1 MTAYI
6 NKRVLAVIPIL
17 IFVGIATFSLVHI
30 APGDAANI
38 MAGDYAGP
46 DDVKLIRAELGLDKP
61 VTTQFWEW
69 AGRTLRGDLGKSIY
83 SGRTVAELVGQR
95 LEPTISLTI
104 VGGTLAVL
112 LGIPMGVFAAWRAGS
127 RWDRGI
133 QIFAAL
139 GISVPGFWLGFI
151 LILAFAVYLR
161 WFPVIGYVSVTEDL
175 FGWLKSITLPVS
187 LLAISGSSVIIR
199 MTRGSILEVLRE
211 DYIRTARAK
220 GLANKPVLFR
230 HALRAGAIP
239 IITVIGTLAGALIT
253 GVVVTE
259 TVFTIPGLG
268 RLVAET
274 VQNRDFPVVQSMLML
289 LASFYV
295 FINLMVDLAYVFFD
309 PRVRL

>member
-6 NKRVLAVIPIL
+6 FKRVLAVIPIL

-61 VTTQFWEW
+61 VTTQFVEW
-69 AGRTLRGDLGKSIY
+69 ASRTLRGDFGKSIY
-83 SGRTVAELVGQR
+83 SGRTVAELVSQR

-112 LGIPMGVFAAWRAGS
+112 LGIPLGVFAAWRAGS

-161 WFPVIGYVSVTEDL
+161 WFPVIGYVSVTED
-175 FGWLKSITLPVS
+175 FTGWIRSITLPVS

-211 DYIRTARAK
+211 DFIRTARAK
-220 GLANKPVLFR
+220 GLANRPVLFR

>member
-1 MTAYI
+1 M
-6 NKRVLAVIPIL
+6 LAVIPIL

-61 VTTQFWEW
+61 VATQFVEW
-69 AGRTLRGDLGKSIY
+69 ASRTLRGDFGKSIY
-83 SGRTVAELVGQR
+83 SGRTVAELVSQR
-95 LEPTISLTI
+95 LEPTISLTV

-112 LGIPMGVFAAWRAGS
+112 LGIPLGVFAAWRAGS

-151 LILAFAVYLR
+151 FILLFAVYLR
-161 WFPVIGYVSVTEDL
+161 WFPVIGYVSVTED
-175 FGWLKSITLPVS
+175 FTGWIRSITLPVS

-211 DYIRTARAK
+211 DFIRTARAK
-220 GLANKPVLFR
+220 GLANRPVLFR

>member
-6 NKRVLAVIPIL
+6 FKRVLAVIPIL

-61 VTTQFWEW
+61 VATQFVEW
-69 AGRTLRGDLGKSIY
+69 ASRTLRGDFGKSIY
-83 SGRTVAELVGQR
+83 SGRTVAELVSQR

-104 VGGTLAVL
+104 VGGILAVL
-112 LGIPMGVFAAWRAGS
+112 LGIPLGVFAAWRAGS

-133 QIFAAL
+133 QIFAAV

-151 LILAFAVYLR
+151 FILLFAVYFR
-161 WFPVIGYVSVTEDL
+161 WFPVIGYVSVTED
-175 FGWLKSITLPVS
+175 FTGWIRSITLPVS
-187 LLAISGSSVIIR
+187 LLAISGSSIIIR

-211 DYIRTARAK
+211 DFIRTARAK
-220 GLANKPVLFR
+220 GLANRAVLFR

-239 IITVIGTLAGALIT
+239 IITVIGMLAGALIT

-289 LASFYV
+289 LAAFYV

>member
-1 MTAYI
+1 
-6 NKRVLAVIPIL
+6 VLAVIPIL

-61 VTTQFWEW
+61 VTTQFVEW
-69 AGRTLRGDLGKSIY
+69 ASRTLRGDFGKSIY
-83 SGRTVAELVGQR
+83 SGRSVAELVSQR

-104 VGGTLAVL
+104 AGGTLAVL
-112 LGIPMGVFAAWRAGS
+112 LGIPLGVFAAWRAGS

-139 GISVPGFWLGFI
+139 GISIPGFWLGFI

-161 WFPVIGYVSVTEDL
+161 WFPVIGYVSVTED
-175 FGWLKSITLPVS
+175 FTGWIRSITLPVS

-211 DYIRTARAK
+211 DFIRTARAK
-220 GLANKPVLFR
+220 GLANRPVLFR

>member
-1 MTAYI
+1 
-6 NKRVLAVIPIL
+6 
-17 IFVGIATFSLVHI
+17 
-30 APGDAANI
+30 

-95 LEPTISLTI
+95 LEPTIALTI
-104 VGGTLAVL
+104 AGGTLAVL

>member
-1 MTAYI
+1 M
-6 NKRVLAVIPIL
+6 
-17 IFVGIATFSLVHI
+17 
-30 APGDAANI
+30 
-38 MAGDYAGP
+38 
-46 DDVKLIRAELGLDKP
+46 
-61 VTTQFWEW
+61 
-69 AGRTLRGDLGKSIY
+69 
-83 SGRTVAELVGQR
+83 AELVGQR
-95 LEPTISLTI
+95 LEPTIPLQLR
-104 VGGTLAVL
+104 GTLAVL

-220 GLANKPVLFR
+220 GLANKPVYSDMHYEPALFR
-230 HALRAGAIP
+230 LSR
-239 IITVIGTLAGALIT
+239 
-253 GVVVTE
+253 
-259 TVFTIPGLG
+259 
-268 RLVAET
+268 
-274 VQNRDFPVVQSMLML
+274 
-289 LASFYV
+289 
-295 FINLMVDLAYVFFD
+295 
-309 PRVRL
+309 

>member
-6 NKRVLAVIPIL
+6 FKRLLAVIPIL

-61 VTTQFWEW
+61 VTTQFVEW
-69 AGRTLRGDLGKSIY
+69 ASRTLRGDFGKSIY
-83 SGRTVAELVGQR
+83 SGRTVAELVSQR

-104 VGGTLAVL
+104 VGGILAVL
-112 LGIPMGVFAAWRAGS
+112 LGIPLGVFAAWRAGS

-133 QIFAAL
+133 QIFAAV

-151 LILAFAVYLR
+151 FILLFAVYFR
-161 WFPVIGYVSVTEDL
+161 WFPVIGYVSITED
-175 FGWLKSITLPVS
+175 FTGWIRSITLPVS

-211 DYIRTARAK
+211 DFIRTARAK
-220 GLANKPVLFR
+220 GLANRPVLFR

-239 IITVIGTLAGALIT
+239 IITVIGSLAGALIT

>member
-6 NKRVLAVIPIL
+6 FKRVLAVIPIL

-61 VTTQFWEW
+61 VATQFVEW
-69 AGRTLRGDLGKSIY
+69 ASRTLRGDFGKSIY
-83 SGRTVAELVGQR
+83 SGRTVAELVSQR

-104 VGGTLAVL
+104 VGGILAVL
-112 LGIPMGVFAAWRAGS
+112 LGIPLGVFAAWRAGS

-151 LILAFAVYLR
+151 FILFFAVYLR
-161 WFPVIGYVSVTEDL
+161 WFPVIGYVSVTED
-175 FGWLKSITLPVS
+175 FTGWIRSITLPVS
-187 LLAISGSSVIIR
+187 LLAISGSSIIIR

-211 DYIRTARAK
+211 DFIRTARAK
-220 GLANKPVLFR
+220 GLANRAVLFR

>member
-1 MTAYI
+1 LTAYI
-6 NKRVLAVIPIL
+6 FKRVLAVIPIL

-95 LEPTISLTI
+95 LEPTIALTI
-104 VGGTLAVL
+104 AGGTLAVL

>member
-1 MTAYI
+1 LTAYI
-6 NKRVLAVIPIL
+6 FKRVLAVIPIL

-61 VTTQFWEW
+61 VATQFVEW
-69 AGRTLRGDLGKSIY
+69 ASRTLRGDFGKSIY
-83 SGRTVAELVGQR
+83 SGRTVAELVSQR

-104 VGGTLAVL
+104 VGGILAVL
-112 LGIPMGVFAAWRAGS
+112 LGIPLGVFAAWRAGS

-133 QIFAAL
+133 QIFAAM

-151 LILAFAVYLR
+151 FILLFAVYFR
-161 WFPVIGYVSVTEDL
+161 WFPVIGYVSVTED
-175 FGWLKSITLPVS
+175 FTGWIRSITLPVS
-187 LLAISGSSVIIR
+187 LLAISGSSIIIR

-211 DYIRTARAK
+211 DFIRTARAK
-220 GLANKPVLFR
+220 GLANRAVLFR

-239 IITVIGTLAGALIT
+239 IITVIGMLAGALIT

>member
-1 MTAYI
+1 LTAYI
-6 NKRVLAVIPIL
+6 IKRVLAVIPIL
-17 IFVGIATFSLVHI
+17 IFVGILTFSLVHL

-61 VTTQFWEW
+61 VSTQFVEW
-69 AGRTLRGDLGKSIY
+69 VGRTLRGDLGRSIY
-83 SGRTVAELVGQR
+83 SGKSVMELVQARVG
-95 LEPTISLTI
+95 PTISLTV
-104 VGGTLAVL
+104 VGGLLAVAI
-112 LGIPMGVFAAWRAGS
+112 GIPLGVFAAWKAGS

-139 GISVPGFWLGFI
+139 GISIPGFWLGFI
-151 LILAFAVYLR
+151 MILAFAVYLR
-161 WFPVIGYVSVTEDL
+161 WFPVIGYVSPTESL
-175 FGWLKSITLPVS
+175 TGWVRSITLPVI
-187 LLAISGSSVIIR
+187 LLAINGSSIIVR
-199 MTRGSILEVLRE
+199 MTRAAILEVLRE

-220 GLANKPVLFR
+220 GLANKAVLFR

-239 IITVIGTLAGALIT
+239 IITVVGALAAGLLT

-268 RLVAET
+268 RLIAET
-274 VQNRDFPVVQSMLML
+274 VQTRDFPVVQSMLML
-289 LASFYV
+289 LATLYV
-295 FINLMVDLAYVFFD
+295 FINLCVDLAYVFFD

>member
-6 NKRVLAVIPIL
+6 FKRVLAVIPIL

-61 VTTQFWEW
+61 VATQFVEW
-69 AGRTLRGDLGKSIY
+69 ASRTLRGDFGKSIY
-83 SGRTVAELVGQR
+83 SGRTVAELVSQR

-104 VGGTLAVL
+104 VGGILAVL
-112 LGIPMGVFAAWRAGS
+112 LGIPLGVFAAWRAGS

-133 QIFAAL
+133 QIFAAM

-151 LILAFAVYLR
+151 FILVFAVYFR
-161 WFPVIGYVSVTEDL
+161 WFPVIGYVSVTED
-175 FGWLKSITLPVS
+175 FTGWIRSITLPVS
-187 LLAISGSSVIIR
+187 LLAISGSSIIIR

-211 DYIRTARAK
+211 DFIRTARAK
-220 GLANKPVLFR
+220 GLANRPVLFR

-239 IITVIGTLAGALIT
+239 IITVIGMLAGALIT

-289 LASFYV
+289 LAAFYV

>member
-6 NKRVLAVIPIL
+6 IKRVLAVIPIL
-17 IFVGIATFSLVHI
+17 IFVGVLTFSLVHL

-61 VTTQFWEW
+61 VSTQFVEW
-69 AGRTLRGDLGKSIY
+69 VGRTIRGDLGRSIY
-83 SGRTVAELVGQR
+83 SGKSVMELVQAR
-95 LEPTISLTI
+95 LGPTISLT
-104 VGGTLAVL
+104 VAGGLLAVAI
-112 LGIPMGVFAAWRAGS
+112 GIPLGVFAAWKAGS

-139 GISVPGFWLGFI
+139 GISIPGFWLGFI
-151 LILAFAVYLR
+151 MILAFAVYLR
-161 WFPVIGYVSVTEDL
+161 WFPVIGYVSPTES
-175 FGWLKSITLPVS
+175 FSGWLRSITLPVI
-187 LLAISGSSVIIR
+187 LLAINGSSIIVR
-199 MTRGSILEVLRE
+199 MTRASILEVLRE

-220 GLANKPVLFR
+220 GLANKAVLFR

-239 IITVIGTLAGALIT
+239 IITVVGALAAGLLT

-268 RLVAET
+268 RLIAET
-274 VQNRDFPVVQSMLML
+274 VQTRDFPVVQSMLML
-289 LASFYV
+289 LASLYV
-295 FINLMVDLAYVFFD
+295 FINLCVDLAYVFFD

>member
-6 NKRVLAVIPIL
+6 FKRVLAVIPIL

-61 VTTQFWEW
+61 VTTQFVEW
-69 AGRTLRGDLGKSIY
+69 AGRTLRGDFGKSIY
-83 SGRTVAELVGQR
+83 SGRTVAELVSQR

-151 LILAFAVYLR
+151 FILLFAVYLR
-161 WFPVIGYVSVTEDL
+161 WFPVIGYVSVTED
-175 FGWLKSITLPVS
+175 FTGWIRSITLPVS

-211 DYIRTARAK
+211 DFIRTARAK
-220 GLANKPVLFR
+220 GLAKRPVLFR

-239 IITVIGTLAGALIT
+239 IITVIGSLAGALIT

>member
-1 MTAYI
+1 LTAYI
-6 NKRVLAVIPIL
+6 FKRVLAVIPIL

-61 VTTQFWEW
+61 VATQFVEW
-69 AGRTLRGDLGKSIY
+69 ASRTLRGDFGKSIY
-83 SGRTVAELVGQR
+83 SGRTVAELVSQR

-112 LGIPMGVFAAWRAGS
+112 LGIPLGVFAAWRAGS

-151 LILAFAVYLR
+151 FILLFAVYLR
-161 WFPVIGYVSVTEDL
+161 WFPVIGYVSVTED
-175 FGWLKSITLPVS
+175 FTGWIRSITLPVS

-211 DYIRTARAK
+211 DFIRTARAK
-220 GLANKPVLFR
+220 GLANRPVLFR

>member
-6 NKRVLAVIPIL
+6 FKRVLAVIPIL
-17 IFVGIATFSLVHI
+17 IFVGITTFSLVHI

-95 LEPTISLTI
+95 LEPTIALTI

>member
-6 NKRVLAVIPIL
+6 FKRVLAVIPIL

-83 SGRTVAELVGQR
+83 SGRTVAALGGQR
-95 LEPTISLTI
+95 LEPTIALTI
-104 VGGTLAVL
+104 VCGTLAVL

>member
-6 NKRVLAVIPIL
+6 FKRVLAVIPIL

-95 LEPTISLTI
+95 LEPTIALTI

-112 LGIPMGVFAAWRAGS
+112 LGMPMGVFAAWRAGS

-274 VQNRDFPVVQSMLML
+274 VQNRDFPVVQSMLMI
-289 LASFYV
+289 LASLYV

>member
-6 NKRVLAVIPIL
+6 IKRVLAVIPIL
-17 IFVGIATFSLVHI
+17 IFVGVLTFSLVHI

-46 DDVKLIRAELGLDKP
+46 DDVKLIRKELGLDKP
-61 VTTQFWEW
+61 VTTQFVEW
-69 AGRTLRGDLGKSIY
+69 VGRTARGDLGRSIY
-83 SGRTVAELVGQR
+83 SGKSVAELVKSR
-95 LEPTISLTI
+95 LGPTISLT
-104 VGGTLAVL
+104 VLGGLFAVL
-112 LGIPMGVFAAWRAGS
+112 IGIPLGVFAAWKAGS
-127 RWDRGI
+127 RWDRVI

-139 GISVPGFWLGFI
+139 GISIPGFWLGFI
-151 LILAFAVYLR
+151 MILAFAVYLR
-161 WFPVIGYVSVTEDL
+161 WFPVIGYVSPAESFT
-175 FGWLKSITLPVS
+175 GWIRSITLPVS
-187 LLAISGSSVIIR
+187 LLAVSGSSIIIR
-199 MTRGSILEVLRE
+199 MTRASILEVLRE

-220 GLANKPVLFR
+220 GLANSAVLFR

-239 IITVIGTLAGALIT
+239 IITVIGALAGALIT

-274 VQNRDFPVVQSMLML
+274 VKNRDFPVVQSMLML
-289 LASFYV
+289 LASLYV

>member
-6 NKRVLAVIPIL
+6 FKRVLAVIPIL

-61 VTTQFWEW
+61 VATQFVEW
-69 AGRTLRGDLGKSIY
+69 ASRTLRGDFGKSIY
-83 SGRTVAELVGQR
+83 SGRTVAELVSQR

-104 VGGTLAVL
+104 VGGILAVL
-112 LGIPMGVFAAWRAGS
+112 LGIPLGVFAAWRAGS

-133 QIFAAL
+133 QIFAAV

-151 LILAFAVYLR
+151 FILLFAVYFR
-161 WFPVIGYVSVTEDL
+161 WFPVIGYVSVTED
-175 FGWLKSITLPVS
+175 FTGWIRSITLPVS
-187 LLAISGSSVIIR
+187 LLAISGSSIIIR

-211 DYIRTARAK
+211 DFIRTARAK
-220 GLANKPVLFR
+220 GLANRAVLFR

-239 IITVIGTLAGALIT
+239 IITVIGMLAGALIT

>member
-1 MTAYI
+1 LTAYI
-6 NKRVLAVIPIL
+6 IKRVLAVIPIL
-17 IFVGIATFSLVHI
+17 VFVGILTFSLVHI

-61 VTTQFWEW
+61 VITQFVEW
-69 AGRTLRGDLGKSIY
+69 AGRTLRGDLGRSIY
-83 SGRTVAELVGQR
+83 SGKSVSELVAARVG
-95 LEPTISLTI
+95 PTVSLTVIGGI
-104 VGGTLAVL
+104 VAVL
-112 LGIPMGVFAAWRAGS
+112 IGIPLGVFAAWKAGS

-133 QIFAAL
+133 QIYAAM
-139 GISVPGFWLGFI
+139 GISIPGFWLGFI
-151 LILAFAVYLR
+151 MILLFAVYLR
-161 WFPVIGYVSVTEDL
+161 WFPVIGYVSPADSFTDWVR
-175 FGWLKSITLPVS
+175 SITLPVT
-187 LLAISGSSVIIR
+187 LLAIGGSSVIVR
-199 MTRGSILEVLRE
+199 MTRASILEVLRE

-220 GLANKPVLFR
+220 GLANRAVLFR

-239 IITVIGTLAGALIT
+239 IITTVGALAGALIT

-289 LASFYV
+289 LATLYV

>member
-6 NKRVLAVIPIL
+6 FKRVLAVIPIL

-95 LEPTISLTI
+95 LEPTIALTI
-104 VGGTLAVL
+104 AGGTLAVL
-112 LGIPMGVFAAWRAGS
+112 LGIPLGVFAAWRAGS

>member
-6 NKRVLAVIPIL
+6 FKRVLAVIPIL
-17 IFVGIATFSLVHI
+17 IFVGGLTFSLVHL

-46 DDVKLIRAELGLDKP
+46 DDVKIIRAELGLDKP
-61 VTTQFWEW
+61 VTTQFVEW
-69 AGRTLRGDLGKSIY
+69 VGRTVRGDLGRSIY
-83 SGRTVAELVGQR
+83 SGKSVSELVRARMG
-95 LEPTISLTI
+95 PTISLT
-104 VGGTLAVL
+104 VMGGIFAVAI
-112 LGIPMGVFAAWRAGS
+112 GIPLGVFAAWKAGS
-127 RWDRGI
+127 RWDRAI

-139 GISVPGFWLGFI
+139 GISIPGFWLGFI
-151 LILAFAVYLR
+151 MILAFAVYLR
-161 WFPVIGYVSVTEDL
+161 WFPVIGYVSPAESVT
-175 FGWLKSITLPVS
+175 GWIRSITLPVT
-187 LLAISGSSVIIR
+187 LLAINGSSVIVR
-199 MTRGSILEVLRE
+199 MTRASILEVLRE

-220 GLANKPVLFR
+220 GLANKAVLFR

-239 IITVIGTLAGALIT
+239 IITVVGALAAGLIT

-274 VQNRDFPVVQSMLML
+274 VQTRDFPVVQSMLML
-289 LASFYV
+289 LATLYV

>member
-6 NKRVLAVIPIL
+6 FKRVLAVIPIL

-95 LEPTISLTI
+95 LEPTIALTI

-268 RLVAET
+268 RLVAEM

>member
-1 MTAYI
+1 M
-6 NKRVLAVIPIL
+6 LAVIPIL

-95 LEPTISLTI
+95 LEPTIALTI

>member
-1 MTAYI
+1 MC
-6 NKRVLAVIPIL
+6 
-17 IFVGIATFSLVHI
+17 
-30 APGDAANI
+30 
-38 MAGDYAGP
+38 
-46 DDVKLIRAELGLDKP
+46 IR
-61 VTTQFWEW
+61 
-69 AGRTLRGDLGKSIY
+69 
-83 SGRTVAELVGQR
+83 
-95 LEPTISLTI
+95 
-104 VGGTLAVL
+104 
-112 LGIPMGVFAAWRAGS
+112 
-127 RWDRGI
+127 DR
-133 QIFAAL
+133 
-139 GISVPGFWLGFI
+139 FI

>member
-1 MTAYI
+1 LTAYI
-6 NKRVLAVIPIL
+6 FKRVLAVIPIL

-61 VTTQFWEW
+61 VTTQFVEW
-69 AGRTLRGDLGKSIY
+69 ASRTLRGDFGKSIY
-83 SGRTVAELVGQR
+83 SGRTVAELVSQR

-151 LILAFAVYLR
+151 FILLFAVYLR
-161 WFPVIGYVSVTEDL
+161 WFPVIGYVSVTED
-175 FGWLKSITLPVS
+175 FTGWIRSITLPVS

-211 DYIRTARAK
+211 DFIRTARAK
-220 GLANKPVLFR
+220 GLANRPVLFR

-239 IITVIGTLAGALIT
+239 IITVIGSLAGALIT

>member
-1 MTAYI
+1 M
-6 NKRVLAVIPIL
+6 LAVIPIL

-61 VTTQFWEW
+61 VTTQFVEW
-69 AGRTLRGDLGKSIY
+69 ASRTLRGDFGKSIY
-83 SGRTVAELVGQR
+83 SGRTVAELVSQR
-95 LEPTISLTI
+95 LEPTISLTV

-151 LILAFAVYLR
+151 FILLFAVYLR
-161 WFPVIGYVSVTEDL
+161 WFPVIGYVSVTED
-175 FGWLKSITLPVS
+175 FTGWIRSITLPVS

-211 DYIRTARAK
+211 DFIRTARAK
-220 GLANKPVLFR
+220 GLANRPVLFR

>member
-6 NKRVLAVIPIL
+6 IKRVLAVIPIL
-17 IFVGIATFSLVHI
+17 IFVGILTFSLVHL

-61 VTTQFWEW
+61 VSTQFVEW
-69 AGRTLRGDLGKSIY
+69 VGRTLRGDLGRSIY
-83 SGRTVAELVGQR
+83 SGKSVMELVQAR
-95 LEPTISLTI
+95 LGPTISLTV
-104 VGGTLAVL
+104 VGGLLAVAI
-112 LGIPMGVFAAWRAGS
+112 GIPLGVFAAWKAGS

-139 GISVPGFWLGFI
+139 GISIPGFWLGFI
-151 LILAFAVYLR
+151 MILAFAVYLR
-161 WFPVIGYVSVTEDL
+161 WFPVIGYVSPTESL
-175 FGWLKSITLPVS
+175 TGWVRSITLPVI
-187 LLAISGSSVIIR
+187 LLAINGSSIIVR
-199 MTRGSILEVLRE
+199 MTRAAILEVLRE

-220 GLANKPVLFR
+220 GLANKAVLFR

-239 IITVIGTLAGALIT
+239 IITVVGALAAGLLT

-268 RLVAET
+268 RLIAET
-274 VQNRDFPVVQSMLML
+274 VQTRDFPVVQSMLML
-289 LASFYV
+289 LATLYV
-295 FINLMVDLAYVFFD
+295 FINLCVDLAYVFFD

>member
-1 MTAYI
+1 LTVYI
-6 NKRVLAVIPIL
+6 FKRVLAVIPIL

-61 VTTQFWEW
+61 VTTQFVEW
-69 AGRTLRGDLGKSIY
+69 ASRTLRGDFGKSIY
-83 SGRTVAELVGQR
+83 SGRSVAELVSQR

-104 VGGTLAVL
+104 AGGTLAVL
-112 LGIPMGVFAAWRAGS
+112 LGIPLGVFAAWRAGS

-139 GISVPGFWLGFI
+139 GISIPGFWLGFI

-161 WFPVIGYVSVTEDL
+161 WFPVIGYVSVTED
-175 FGWLKSITLPVS
+175 FTGWIRSITLPVS

-211 DYIRTARAK
+211 DFIRTARAK
-220 GLANKPVLFR
+220 GLANRPVLFR

>member
-6 NKRVLAVIPIL
+6 FKRVLAVIPIL

-61 VTTQFWEW
+61 VATQFVEW
-69 AGRTLRGDLGKSIY
+69 ASRTLRGDFGKSIY
-83 SGRTVAELVGQR
+83 SGRTVAELVSQR

-112 LGIPMGVFAAWRAGS
+112 LGIPLGVFAAWRAGS

-151 LILAFAVYLR
+151 FILAFAVYLR
-161 WFPVIGYVSVTEDL
+161 WFPVIGYVSVTED
-175 FGWLKSITLPVS
+175 FTGWIRSITLPVS

-211 DYIRTARAK
+211 DFIRTARAK
-220 GLANKPVLFR
+220 GLANRPVLFR

-239 IITVIGTLAGALIT
+239 IITVIGSLAGALIT

>member
-6 NKRVLAVIPIL
+6 FKRVLAVIPIL

-95 LEPTISLTI
+95 LEPTIALTI
-104 VGGTLAVL
+104 AGGTLAVL
-112 LGIPMGVFAAWRAGS
+112 VGMPMGVFAAGRAGS